1 MFSELRKALAAPDSL
16 IEELSGFS
24 AYFHDATQHSAEPG
38 ALMIAESIADV
49 IVAVC
54 HCRDYGVPITT
65 RGAGTGLSGGCVP
78 SPGALLLSTERLDD
92 IDIDPIRRLAVCGP
106 GVITKDL
113 QDLAATFGLTYP
125 PDPASYTESTLGG
138 NVAEGAGGL
147 RCKKYGVTKDYV
159 IGLEVVTASG
169 ETVQTGF
176 FSGQRGLNIGDVLI
190 ASEGT
195 LAIITRVAVRLTPIP
210 PRGVTILAG
219 FDSMPH
225 AAQTVSDITAA
236 GVIPAVLEFVDGD
249 AIACVNSYTPTKGLD
264 QAEALLLI
272 ETGGEQ
278 AALERTAIE
287 KICRQNHAS
296 LLRTETDPDL
306 AEGLWKVRRSVSTAV
321 RAISRYAVS
330 EDVVVP
336 ISRFPDLVRFVA
348 EMNAT
353 SPLRINSFGH
363 AGDGNLHVYFISA
376 EGSPADLAL
385 IDEGIA
391 RLMHKTLALGG
402 TITGEHGIGLAK
414 RQFLEAEF
422 DAPTL
427 AAMKKFKDIFDP
439 NHLLNPDKLF
449 PPVGN

>member
-1 MFSELRKALAAPDSL
+1 M
-16 IEELSGFS
+16 
-24 AYFHDATQHSAEPG
+24 
-38 ALMIAESIADV
+38 
-49 IVAVC
+49 
-54 HCRDYGVPITT
+54 
-65 RGAGTGLSGGCVP
+65 
-78 SPGALLLSTERLDD
+78 
-92 IDIDPIRRLAVCGP
+92 
-106 GVITKDL
+106 
-113 QDLAATFGLTYP
+113 
-125 PDPASYTESTLGG
+125 
-138 NVAEGAGGL
+138 AEGAGGL

-176 FSGQRGLNIGDVLI
+176 FAGQRGLNIGDVLI

-195 LAIITRVAVRLTPIP
+195 LAIITRIAVRLTPIP

-321 RAISRYAVS
+321 RAISKYAVS

-348 EMNAT
+348 EMNAA
-353 SPLRINSFGH
+353 SSLRINSFGH

-376 EGSPADLAL
+376 EGSAADRAL

>member
-1 MFSELRKALAAPDSL
+1 MFEALRGALAAPDSL

-24 AYFHDATQHSAEPG
+24 NYFHDATQHTAEPA
-38 ALMIAESIADV
+38 ALLIAESVDDIIIAV
-49 IVAVC
+49 R
-54 HCRDYGVPITT
+54 HCRDYGIPITT
-65 RGAGTGLSGGCVP
+65 RGAGTGLSGGCVA

-92 IDIDPIRRLAVCGP
+92 IDVDPFHRIALCGP

-159 IGLEVVTASG
+159 IGLEAVTAAA
-169 ETVQTGF
+169 ETVQTGY
-176 FSGQRGLNIGDVLI
+176 FSGQRGLNFGDVFI

-195 LAIITRVAVRLTPIP
+195 LGIITRIAVRLTPTP
-210 PRGVTILAG
+210 PRGITILAG
-219 FDSMPH
+219 FDSMAG
-225 AAQTVSDITAA
+225 AARTVSEITAA
-236 GVIPAVLEFVDGD
+236 GIVPAVLEFVDGD

-278 AALERTAIE
+278 SASEKTAIE
-287 KICRQNHAS
+287 SICKRNRAS
-296 LLRTETDPDL
+296 LLRTEADPEK
-306 AEGLWKVRRSVSTAV
+306 AESLWKIRRTVSTAV

-336 ISRFPDLVRFVA
+336 ISRFPDLVGFVA
-348 EMNAT
+348 EMNAA
-353 SPLRINSFGH
+353 SSLRINSFGH

-376 EGSPADLAL
+376 DASPADLTR

-391 RLMHKTLALGG
+391 CLMHKTLALGG
-402 TITGEHGIGLAK
+402 TITGEHGVGLAK
-414 RQFLEAEF
+414 RQFLQDEF

-449 PPVGN
+449 PRDGN